1 MAWIQLVTP
10 TPDIDCR
17 PGWCLEYVRKT
28 FGQPARYDTATEAWE
43 GSTSQHRDQD
53 FPDAWV
59 PVWFALAG
67 VPAGHVALRAP
78 DGSVYSTTD
87 PYALTPVHHPNLGDL
102 MGRYARVGL
111 PLTYLGW
118 TEDIAGTP
126 VTEKEDTMA
135 KLDNDDRKFIQELI
149 NGAIRQVWGTAEV
162 TQKMIQGQDA
172 PLPGSVDVEDIVKQ
186 INDDA
191 ARRMAS

>member
-1 MAWIQLVTP
+1 MGWLQLVAP

-28 FGQPARYDTATEAWE
+28 FGQPARFDTATDAWDA
-43 GSTSQHRDQD
+43 SPSKHRDTE
-53 FPDAWV
+53 FPAAWV

-67 VPAGHVALRAP
+67 VPAGHVALMSP

-87 PYALTPVHHPNLGDL
+87 PYALTPVHHPSLGDL
-102 MGRYARVGL
+102 MDRYARAGL

-126 VTEKEDTMA
+126 VITKEDTMA

-162 TQKMIQGQDA
+162 TQRMIQGQDV
-172 PLPGSVDVEDIVKQ
+172 PVPGSVDVEDIVKR

-191 ARRMAS
+191 ARRLAQ